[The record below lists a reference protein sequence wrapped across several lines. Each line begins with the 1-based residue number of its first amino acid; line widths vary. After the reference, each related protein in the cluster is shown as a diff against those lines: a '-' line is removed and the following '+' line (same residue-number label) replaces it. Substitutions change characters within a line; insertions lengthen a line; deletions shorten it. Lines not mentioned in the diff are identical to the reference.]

1 MISQI
6 LIKNIALIDELSI
19 DFHKGFNVLT
29 GETGAGKSI
38 IIDSVNLA
46 LGERADRDLIQSGKD
61 YARVELL
68 FTIAS
73 KSSPV
78 NKILEEFGITSEP
91 DGSLLLVR
99 ELTVQGK
106 NLCRVNGRTVTL
118 TMLRELTKHLVDVH
132 GQHQHQYLLNTESHI
147 DFIDQFGKNELDKEK
162 SLLKEKYHEWKKIE
176 KEIKRIK
183 GINKDGVRQ
192 MDLLLYQINEIS
204 EANLALDEEEN
215 LKNEL
220 NLLLNAEKVINSTN
234 CAYQNLYTG
243 SMDNPSIMDKLAEVI
258 KQLETAKEI
267 DKSLED
273 IVMQL
278 NNMQYTLEDATIMLR
293 DYKDN
298 LNHEPSRIE
307 EIEERLQQIKNLK
320 RKYGNSIR
328 EILDFK
334 DKLEAEYQMLED
346 SQSKLEKLESE
357 CNRVYTEVL
366 TQCKKISNIRRQYAK
381 KLEKDLVKQLKD
393 LNMNEARFS
402 VLVQE
407 ADLDSDQSNLY
418 ITENGYDTVEFLISA
433 NPGEPL
439 KPLAKIISGG
449 EMSRVMLA
457 LKTIL
462 GDKDQVPTMIF
473 DEIDVGISG
482 HTAQKVAEK
491 IGKISKQHQVITVTH
506 LPQIASMADRHFEIH
521 KVVKNEQTN
530 TQVTELTYEER
541 IRAIA
546 RMLGGVKITDLSLG
560 HARDLIESANIA
572 K

>member
-1 MISQI
+1 
-6 LIKNIALIDELSI
+6 
-19 DFHKGFNVLT
+19 
-29 GETGAGKSI
+29 
-38 IIDSVNLA
+38 
-46 LGERADRDLIQSGKD
+46 
-61 YARVELL
+61 

-73 KSSPV
+73 KSPV

-278 NNMQYTLEDATIMLR
+278 NNMQFTLEDVTIMLR

-521 KVVKNEQTN
+521 KVVKKEQTN

-541 IRAIA
+541 IRTIA

>member
-73 KSSPV
+73 KSPV

-278 NNMQYTLEDATIMLR
+278 NNMQFTLEDVTIMLR

-491 IGKISKQHQVITVTH
+491 ICKISKQHQVITVTH

-521 KVVKNEQTN
+521 KVVKKEQTN